1 MGKNVLVL
9 NGSPRRNGNTAALVD
24 AFAEG
29 AAQAGH
35 DVVRFD
41 VALMDIAPCRG
52 CLGGGADADGPC
64 VQKDDMDAVY
74 AAYRAADVVVLA
86 SPMYCWSVTAQEKA
100 VLDRL
105 FALMEAGMRAAEA
118 AAAEAGG
125 KGCVLLMP
133 AEEDTERNFAP
144 VVSYYEVLCERIGLA
159 RPGSR
164 AGRRRV
170 PRRRHRRQP
179 RPRRCPRAGCQPAV
193 RQRGRQ
199 ARARAPPTGGFDG
212 RSKPPVFFRAERN
225 K

>member
-9 NGSPRRNGNTAALVD
+9 NGSPRTNGNTATLVD

-29 AAQAGH
+29 AGQAGN

-52 CLGGGADADGPC
+52 CLGGGAEVDSPC

-144 VVSYYEVLCERIGLA
+144 IVSYYEVLCERMGWRDLGRVLA
-159 RPGSR
+159 GGVYRVGDI
-164 AGRRRV
+164 AGN
-170 PRRRHRRQP
+170 
-179 RPRRCPRAGCQPAV
+179 PALDD
-193 RQRGRQ
+193 
-199 ARARAPPTGGFDG
+199 ARELGASLR
-212 RSKPPVFFRAERN
+212 
-225 K
+225 

>member
-52 CLGGGADADGPC
+52 CLGGGADADSPC

-105 FALMEAGMRAAEA
+105 FALMEAGMRAAA
-118 AAAEAGG
+118 AAAA
-125 KGCVLLMP
+125 
-133 AEEDTERNFAP
+133 
-144 VVSYYEVLCERIGLA
+144 
-159 RPGSR
+159 
-164 AGRRRV
+164 
-170 PRRRHRRQP
+170 
-179 RPRRCPRAGCQPAV
+179 
-193 RQRGRQ
+193 
-199 ARARAPPTGGFDG
+199 
-212 RSKPPVFFRAERN
+212 
-225 K
+225 

>member
-9 NGSPRRNGNTAALVD
+9 NGSPRTNGNTATLVD

-29 AAQAGH
+29 AGQAGN

-52 CLGGGADADGPC
+52 CLGGGAEVDSPC

-118 AAAEAGG
+118 GGAEAAAAEAEAGG
-125 KGCVLLMP
+125 KGCVMLMP

-144 VVSYYEVLCERIGLA
+144 VVSYYETLCALDEA
-159 RPGSR
+159 RELG
-164 AGRRRV
+164 
-170 PRRRHRRQP
+170 
-179 RPRRCPRAGCQPAV
+179 
-193 RQRGRQ
+193 
-199 ARARAPPTGGFDG
+199 ARLR
-212 RSKPPVFFRAERN
+212 
-225 K
+225 